1 MKRKLNITALVD
13 KWTIPANDPEFGQ
26 KPKEGITEYYVIKT
40 LRELGHK
47 LSILGSDED
56 DIANVI
62 TTLSKEK
69 PDLVFNLTESLG
81 GNRCMDMNIAAVLEM
96 LDIPFT
102 GSGPA
107 GLMLCR
113 DKRLCKQLLTIHR
126 IRVPDSVSI
135 IPNQKVRIPKSLHY
149 PLVVKPAFEDSS
161 EGISNASLVT
171 NETALLERV
180 KFVHEGWDQPVI
192 TEEYIEGHELYVGV
206 IGNKRLKVLPIR
218 ECFFDPDSREEP
230 HLTTYRIKWNA
241 EYRKKLGIRFGF
253 AKLDEAIVKNI
264 ERTCKKIYRL
274 LQLRDYG
281 RIDIR
286 LTPENKIVVLEV
298 NPNADIGY
306 GDEIAEAAE
315 KAGIKY
321 EKLIDHIVHLAM
333 SRYQ

>member
-1 MKRKLNITALVD
+1 MKKKLNITALVD

-26 KPKEGITEYYVIKT
+26 KPKEAITEYYVIKT
-40 LRELGHK
+40 LRELGHNV
-47 LSILGSDED
+47 SVLGSDED
-56 DIANVI
+56 DIAVVI

-69 PDLVFNLTESLG
+69 PDLVFNLTEALG

-96 LDIPFT
+96 LSIPFT

-113 DKRLCKQLLTIHR
+113 DKGLCKQMLASHR
-126 IRVPDSVSI
+126 IRIPRFVSVA
-135 IPNQKVRIPKSLHY
+135 PRQKVRIPKSLHY

-161 EGISNASLVT
+161 EGISNASIVN
-171 NETALLERV
+171 NETALLERI
-180 KFVHEGWDQPVI
+180 KFVHEGWDQPAI
-192 TEEYIEGHELYVGV
+192 AEEYIEGRELYVSI
-206 IGNKRLKVLPIR
+206 IGNKYLTILPIR
-218 ECFFDPDSREEP
+218 ECFFDSDNHEGPQI
-230 HLTTYRIKWNA
+230 TTYRVKWNA
-241 EYRKKLGIRFGF
+241 EYRKKWGIRFGF
-253 AKLDEAIVKNI
+253 AKLDDDTIKNI

-286 LTPENKIVVLEV
+286 LTTENKIVILEV

-315 KAGIKY
+315 KAGIQYK
-321 EKLIDHIVHLAM
+321 KLIDRIVRLAM
-333 SRYQ
+333 RRYQ

>member
-13 KWTIPANDPEFGQ
+13 SWTIPANDPEFRE
-26 KPKEGITEYYVIKT
+26 KPKEPTTEYSVVQT
-40 LRELGHK
+40 LRELGHNV
-47 LSILGSDED
+47 SILGCKD
-56 DIANVI
+56 DITIVV
-62 TTLSKEK
+62 TTLNEKK
-69 PDLVFNLTESLG
+69 PDLVFNLTEALD

-96 LDIPFT
+96 LNIPFT

-126 IRVPDSVSI
+126 IRVPGFVSI
-135 IPNQKVRIPKSLHY
+135 IKNQKIRIPKSIHY

-161 EGISNASLVT
+161 EGISNASLVN

-192 TEEYIEGHELYVGV
+192 AEEYIAGRELYVGV
-206 IGNKRLKVLPIR
+206 IGNKHLTVLPIR
-218 ECFFDPDSREEP
+218 ECFFDSDGTEGPR
-230 HLTTYRIKWNA
+230 LTTYRVKWNA
-241 EYRKKLGIRFGF
+241 EYRNKWGIKFGF
-253 AKLDEAIVKNI
+253 AKLDDAVIKNI
-264 ERTCKKIYRL
+264 ERTCKKVYRL
-274 LQLRDYG
+274 LQLHDYA

-286 LTPENKIVVLEV
+286 LTPENKFVFLEV
-298 NPNADIGY
+298 NPNADIAN

>member
-1 MKRKLNITALVD
+1 MKKKLNITALVD
-13 KWTIPANDPEFGQ
+13 KWTIPAQDPEFRQ
-26 KPKEGITEYYVIKT
+26 EPEKDVTEYYVIKT
-40 LRELGHK
+40 LRELGHNV
-47 LSILGSDED
+47 SVLGSDEN
-56 DIANVI
+56 DIAAVLS
-62 TTLSKEK
+62 TLSKEK
-69 PDLVFNLTESLG
+69 PDLVFNLTEALG
-81 GNRCMDMNIAAVLEM
+81 GNRCMDMNIAAVLEL

-113 DKRLCKQLLTIHR
+113 DKRLCKQLLTLHR
-126 IRVPDSVSI
+126 IRVPQFVST

-161 EGISNASLVT
+161 EGIANASLVT
-171 NETALLERV
+171 NETTLLERV
-180 KFVHEGWDQPVI
+180 KFVHEGWNQPVI
-192 TEEYIEGHELYVGV
+192 TEEYVEGHELYVGI
-206 IGNKRLKVLPIR
+206 IGNKRLTVLPIR
-218 ECFFDPDSREEP
+218 ECFFDSDNNEGP
-230 HLTTYRIKWNA
+230 HLTTYRVKWNA
-241 EYRKKLGIRFGF
+241 EYRKKRGIRFGF
-253 AKLDEAIVKNI
+253 AKLDDDTIKNI

-286 LTPENKIVVLEV
+286 LTPEKKIVVLEV

-321 EKLIDHIVHLAM
+321 EKLIDRIVHLAM
-333 SRYQ
+333 CRYQ

>member
-1 MKRKLNITALVD
+1 MKKKLNITALVD
-13 KWTIPANDPEFGQ
+13 KWTIPAQNPEFRE
-26 KPKEGITEYYVIKT
+26 KPKEPITEYHVIST
-40 LRELGHK
+40 LRELGHNV
-47 LSILGSDED
+47 SVLGSDED
-56 DIANVI
+56 EIANVI

-69 PDLVFNLTESLG
+69 PDLVFNLTEALG

-126 IRVPDSVSI
+126 IKVPDFISI
-135 IPNQKVRIPKSLHY
+135 TLNQKVRVPKSLHF
-149 PLVVKPAFEDSS
+149 PMVVKPAFEDSS

-171 NETALLERV
+171 HETALLERV
-180 KFVHEGWDQPVI
+180 KFVHEGWNQPVI
-192 TEEYIEGHELYVGV
+192 TEEYIEGQELYVSI
-206 IGNKRLKVLPIR
+206 IGNNRLTVLPIR
-218 ECFFDPDSREEP
+218 ECFFDSSNQEGP
-230 HLTTYRIKWNA
+230 HLTTYRVKWNA
-241 EYRKKLGIRFGF
+241 EYRKKWGIRFGF
-253 AKLDEAIVKNI
+253 AKLDDDTIKNI

-286 LTPENKIVVLEV
+286 LTPENRIVVLEV

-306 GDEIAEAAE
+306 GEEIAEAAE

-321 EKLIDHIVHLAM
+321 EKLIDHIVRLAL
-333 SRYQ
+333 SRYK

>member
-13 KWTIPANDPEFGQ
+13 KWTIPAQDPEFREKQ
-26 KPKEGITEYYVIKT
+26 KEPITEYYVIKA
-40 LRELGHK
+40 LRELGHNV
-47 LSILGSDED
+47 SVLGSDED
-56 DIANVI
+56 EIANVI
-62 TTLSKEK
+62 TTLNNEK
-69 PDLVFNLTESLG
+69 PDLVFNLTEALG

-126 IRVPDSVSI
+126 IKVPDFISTT
-135 IPNQKVRIPKSLHY
+135 PNQKVRVPKSLHY

-161 EGISNASLVT
+161 EGIANASLVT
-171 NETALLERV
+171 NETALQERV

-192 TEEYIEGHELYVGV
+192 TEEYVEGHELYVSI
-206 IGNKRLKVLPIR
+206 IGNNRLTVLPIR
-218 ECFFDPDSREEP
+218 ECFFDSGNHEGP
-230 HLTTYRIKWNA
+230 HLMTYRVKWNA
-241 EYRKKLGIRFGF
+241 EYRKKWGIRFGF
-253 AKLDEAIVKNI
+253 AKLDDAVVRNI
-264 ERTCKKIYRL
+264 KRTCKKIYRL

-286 LTPENKIVVLEV
+286 LTQENRIVVLEV

-306 GDEIAEAAE
+306 DEEIAEAAE

-321 EKLIDHIVHLAM
+321 EKLIDHIVRLAM
-333 SRYQ
+333 RRYK